1 MPDVDFV
8 LSPSTFVS
16 RSFLERGFKPEQM
29 MRNIYPV
36 DLSCFTPPTAPR
48 PKERPLTLIAPG
60 SQSLRKGTPYL
71 LAAFRLVTKKLPTA
85 RLVMNRVIFDNVTE
99 IIRENSDLPI
109 DWEPTLPHKQ
119 LGERMRAC
127 DLLILPS
134 LEDGFARTV
143 TEGLACGLPVIT
155 TPNTGASEWISP
167 GVNGEIVP
175 IRDPQAIA
183 DAVFKWADKILSPDW
198 QPSAQVDTQSLTA
211 EHFEQNFIGQLVE
224 RGLA

>member
-1 MPDVDFV
+1 
-8 LSPSTFVS
+8 
-16 RSFLERGFKPEQM
+16 
-29 MRNIYPV
+29 
-36 DLSCFTPPTAPR
+36 
-48 PKERPLTLIAPG
+48 
-60 SQSLRKGTPYL
+60 
-71 LAAFRLVTKKLPTA
+71 
-85 RLVMNRVIFDNVTE
+85 
-99 IIRENSDLPI
+99 
-109 DWEPTLPHKQ
+109 LPHKQ
-119 LGERMRAC
+119 LGERMRTC

-155 TPNTGASEWISP
+155 TPNTGASEWIRP
-167 GVNGEIVP
+167 GVNGEVVP

-211 EHFEQNFIGQLVE
+211 GHFEQTFIGQLAE